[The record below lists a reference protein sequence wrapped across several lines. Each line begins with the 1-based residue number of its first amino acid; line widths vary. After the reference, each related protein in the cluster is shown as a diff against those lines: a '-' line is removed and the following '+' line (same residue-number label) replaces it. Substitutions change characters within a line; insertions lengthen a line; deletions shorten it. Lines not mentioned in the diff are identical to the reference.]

1 MSRGMDLLWLA
12 WALFTGQ
19 INGNKWIKSSFCY
32 QKIKKMDIGTAL
44 DKQII
49 MIPVSF
55 MMLKSL
61 KCFMFLCNIHYQNTN
76 MNLLVLLISQS

>member
-12 WALFTGQ
+12 WTLFTGQ
-19 INGNKWIKSSFCY
+19 INGNKWIKSSFCC

-49 MIPVSF
+49 NDSSTFYDAKIFKVF
-55 MMLKSL
+55 V
-61 KCFMFLCNIHYQNTN
+61 F
-76 MNLLVLLISQS
+76 V